1 MLVVLLVYVLQACS
15 EKVEVYEVKSSNI
28 TESVYASGV
37 IKSENQYQVFAA
49 TNGIL
54 QAIYV
59 TEGDIV
65 KKGQALFSIVNE
77 TSRLSREN
85 AELLADYSSFESN
98 SSKLKELKLNIDLA
112 KNKMLSDSLNY
123 YRQKALYD
131 RKVSSKVELEQS
143 ELVFQN
149 SKNTYQSALFK
160 YSDLKKQLL
169 LNDQQAQRNL
179 KISQKLEGDF
189 QVKSE
194 VEGKVF
200 AVLKEKGEMVS
211 IQTPLAVL
219 GNAKSYI
226 IEMQV
231 DENDIVQ
238 VKLGQKVLIT
248 MDSYKGQTF
257 EAKVHKINPY
267 MNERSKTFTVEARFT
282 IKPEVLYPN
291 LSLEA
296 NIILNEKKNV
306 LIIPRN
312 YLIDNQYVLKASGEK
327 VKVKVGLMDF
337 EKVEILSGLK
347 ENDQLI
353 LSEE

>member
-1 MLVVLLVYVLQACS
+1 
-15 EKVEVYEVKSSNI
+15 
-28 TESVYASGV
+28 
-37 IKSENQYQVFAA
+37 
-49 TNGIL
+49 
-54 QAIYV
+54 
-59 TEGDIV
+59 
-65 KKGQALFSIVNE
+65 
-77 TSRLSREN
+77 
-85 AELLADYSSFESN
+85 
-98 SSKLKELKLNIDLA
+98 
-112 KNKMLSDSLNY
+112 LNY

-282 IKPEVLYPN
+282 IEPEVLYPN